1 MTSASPASAAP
12 PLIFLVAGEPS
23 GDALGAKLINAL
35 KDVREGRIRFAG
47 VGGERMAA
55 EGLESIFPLQDIAV
69 MGLTEVLPQLP
80 RILRRLKQ
88 TVRAIREQRPA
99 VLVTIDAPSFC
110 LRVAR
115 EARKLDI
122 PVVHYVAPQ
131 LWAWR
136 PERVKNLVGLIDRL
150 MLLLPF
156 ETDFFEHA
164 GVPSVYVGHPVL
176 EEADAPRVADFR
188 ARHAIAE
195 NAPLLVVLPGSRRG
209 LAGRMLPVYGAALER
224 IRARHH
230 GLRAVIPVVAGTAD
244 TVAAAVRSWTV
255 APILVRDPAEKRAAL
270 AAADA
275 ALTTSGTATLE
286 LAVFGL
292 PMVVTYKVSAL
303 SAWLARRMIQV
314 PYVAMPN
321 LVADRPIVPE
331 LLQEACTADGIAE
344 AVGKLLD
351 SPAARAAQ
359 KAALAD
365 VCDKLGRGGPRPS
378 ARAAAVV
385 LGVIR

>member
-255 APILVRDPAEKRAAL
+255 APILFRDPAE
-270 AAADA
+270 
-275 ALTTSGTATLE
+275 
-286 LAVFGL
+286 
-292 PMVVTYKVSAL
+292 
-303 SAWLARRMIQV
+303 
-314 PYVAMPN
+314 
-321 LVADRPIVPE
+321 
-331 LLQEACTADGIAE
+331 
-344 AVGKLLD
+344 
-351 SPAARAAQ
+351 
-359 KAALAD
+359 
-365 VCDKLGRGGPRPS
+365 
-378 ARAAAVV
+378 
-385 LGVIR
+385 